1 MMTRNRLL
9 TIFLTLVASI
19 SLLAMAGCGGGGEG
33 EGGDGAQKSGEGQ
46 TVKLVYVNWAEGI
59 AMTNLC
65 KVILEDQMGYE
76 VQLRVADVGPVYT
89 SVAQGDQDAFMD
101 AWLPVTHE
109 SYMEEYGDKLV
120 DYGYNYE
127 GARIGL
133 VVPTFVTIDSIT
145 QMNAHAEKFGKEIVG
160 IDAGAGIMKAT
171 DRAIEAYDLDFTLLP
186 SSGPAMTAAL
196 KDAVENEEWVA
207 VTGWKPHWKFAR
219 WDLKFLADPQEVY
232 GAVENI
238 HCIARQGLEQ
248 DMPQVAQFLKN
259 FKMNDQ
265 TLGGL
270 MGMIAE
276 SEEDDP
282 ETAARK
288 WMMQNMDL
296 VNGWI
301 PE

>member
-1 MMTRNRLL
+1 MKMFRKNLITVACSA
-9 TIFLTLVASI
+9 LVVVA
-19 SLLAMAGCGGGGEG
+19 LLAMAGCGGGE
-33 EGGDGAQKSGEGQ
+33 EKPKI
-46 TVKLVYVNWAEGI
+46 VKLVYVNWAEGI
-59 AMTNLC
+59 AMTNLA
-65 KVILEDQMGYE
+65 KVILEDQMGFE
-76 VQLRVADVGPVYT
+76 VETKVADVGPVYT

-109 SYMEEYGDKLV
+109 SYLEEYGDRLD

-145 QMNAHAEKFGKEIVG
+145 QLNAHKEEFGGEIVG

-171 DRAIEAYDLDFTLLP
+171 DRAIEAYELDYTLLP

-196 KDAVENEEWVA
+196 KNGVENEEWVV

-219 WDLKFLADPQEVY
+219 WDLKFLADPEEVY
-232 GAVENI
+232 GATENI
-238 HCIARQGLEQ
+238 HCIARKGLDK
-248 DMPQVAQFLKN
+248 DMPRVAQFLKN

-265 TLGGL
+265 QLGGL

-276 SEEDDP
+276 GGDQPP
-282 ETAARK
+282 EAAARQ
-288 WMMQNMDL
+288 WMSDNINL
-296 VNGWI
+296 VNSWI
-301 PE
+301 PAAK